1 VTDNGPTINIENVL
15 HIMNHEIIRYDS
27 IYNDQ
32 ICELE
37 KEIWSPD
44 LNVNKSYLRWKYF
57 DNPYTTL
64 PKIYIVLLEGKVV
77 AVRGM
82 YETKWQFGNSADGF
96 TALCAGDTVIHPE
109 YRNKGIYPELA
120 NFIKNDLCELGY
132 RYLFNFSAG
141 PTTLINNLA
150 IGWKSIGRI
159 RTMSIESSPRT
170 IIRKLMSEHM
180 INKLIKNTTAAK
192 FLKRLI
198 NKFGYNSYNKLLRY
212 HKKMH
217 THLRIE
223 KYPIT
228 DEMAIL
234 VGKLAGDNKLVLTR
248 DEKFFKWRYS
258 NPLSK
263 YIFIYWYDKELKGYL
278 TAQTPLYKLGFMDK
292 FNIIELEGVNSIIKM
307 DLLKSMISL
316 LDSRSISVW
325 SNMLNEDCRKFLA
338 LNGFIESSLTGSA
351 SEYTPTILVT
361 MTNGPANVIE
371 YRGMNLLDMNN
382 WDLKMMYS
390 DAY

>member
-1 VTDNGPTINIENVL
+1 MTDNGPTINIENAL

-44 LNVNKSYLRWKYF
+44 LNVNRSYLRWKYF
-57 DNPYTTL
+57 DNPYSTL

-82 YETKWQFGNSADGF
+82 YETKWRLGNSADGF

-109 YRNKGIYPELA
+109 YRNRGIYPELA

-141 PTTLINNLA
+141 PATLINNLA

-159 RTMSIESSPRT
+159 RTMSIESKPRT

-192 FLKRLI
+192 FLKRLV
-198 NKFGYNSYNKLLRY
+198 NKFGYNSYDKLFGY
-212 HKKMH
+212 HKKIH
-217 THLRIE
+217 PHLRIE

-234 VGKLAGDNKLVLTR
+234 AGKLARDNKLVLTR
-248 DEKFFKWRYS
+248 DEKFFRWRYS

-263 YIFIYWYDKELKGYL
+263 YIFLYWYDKELKGYL
-278 TAQTPLYKLGFMDK
+278 TAQTPLYKLDFMDK

-325 SNMLNEDCRKFLA
+325 SNMLNENCRKFLA
-338 LNGFIESSLTGSA
+338 LNGFRESSLTSSA
-351 SEYTPTILVT
+351 SEYTPTVLVT